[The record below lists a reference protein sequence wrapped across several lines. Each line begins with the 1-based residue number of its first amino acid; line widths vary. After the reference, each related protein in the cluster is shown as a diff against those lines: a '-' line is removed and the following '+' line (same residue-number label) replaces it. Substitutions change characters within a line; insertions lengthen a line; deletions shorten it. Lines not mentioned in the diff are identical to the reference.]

1 MPELPEVETFS
12 RNLREGTA
20 GCFALPGQIV
30 RGYRLHWRKTL
41 ASPEPQQL
49 DEWLPG
55 LKVVAVKRRGKFL
68 LLQLTTYTM
77 LFHLRMSGD
86 LATTTLGEDVPF
98 KHIRFELIFMDDSRL
113 LFNDPR
119 KFGRVWVTPDPGEV
133 SRRLGPEPLDA
144 SLTPAE
150 FYSML
155 QGRKRVIKSLLLDQ
169 GFIAG
174 LGNIYT
180 DEALHL
186 AGIHPQTSSH
196 KIGAK
201 VADRLLEAIQM
212 VLTEGIARN
221 GASIDWVYRGG
232 AYQNKFRVYGRKGV
246 PCLVCGAPIQRM
258 LVGQRGTHFCPNC
271 QPK

>member
-1 MPELPEVETFS
+1 MPELPEVETFT
-12 RNLREGTA
+12 RNLREGAA
-20 GCFALPGQIV
+20 GCFALPGRIV
-30 RGYRLHWRKTL
+30 RGYKLHWRKTL

-55 LKVVAVKRRGKFL
+55 QKVVAVKRRGKFL
-68 LLQLTTYTM
+68 MLELTAYTM

-86 LATTTLGEDVPF
+86 LVTAVLGDDVAF
-98 KHIRFELIFMDDSRL
+98 KHIRFELIFTDGSRL
-113 LFNDPR
+113 IFNDPR

-133 SRRLGPEPLDA
+133 LSRLGPEPLDA

-150 FYSML
+150 FYSRL

-196 KIGAK
+196 SIKARAAGC
-201 VADRLLEAIQM
+201 LLEAIQM
-212 VLTEGIARN
+212 VLKEGIARN

-232 AYQNKFRVYGRKGV
+232 EYQNNFRVYGRQGM
-246 PCLVCGAPIQRM
+246 PCPVCGTHIQRM
-258 LVGQRGTHFCPNC
+258 LVGQRGTHICPQC
-271 QPK
+271 QKK